1 MAETPSILGMDRSII
16 TKSGGS
22 SSERVVSMAENPST
36 AWATTSRVLS
46 ELIIIHNPS
55 RNKVLSSATIIFF
68 IFEFLNDSEF
78 YKSWYSLE
86 IRTQLVANIPPS
98 FEYTK

>member
-22 SSERVVSMAENPST
+22 LSERVVSMAENPST

-78 YKSWYSLE
+78 YNINRWYSLE
-86 IRTQLVANIPPS
+86 IRTYIVTDIPYP
-98 FEYTK
+98 FE